1 MQFVVV
7 KQGLP
12 ELYLCI
18 FLECERI
25 YFYKRQEKLI
35 CVIFQK
41 PLSRSAKFRKNLF
54 EKFHKA
60 PVMGFPFSKIDVYY
74 VDQSWQLASFI
85 LAFQRMLLSPTNSLF
100 KKDHNKIWQDMTQPM
115 SHYFINTSHNT

>member
-1 MQFVVV
+1 MQFAVV

-35 CVIFQK
+35 CLIFQN
-41 PLSRSAKFRKNLF
+41 PLSSSAKSKKNPF

-60 PVMGFPFSKIDVYY
+60 PVMGFPFSKVDVYY

-100 KKDHNKIWQDMTQPM
+100 KKDHNNIWQDMTQPM